1 MHPGASA
8 FKTFEDSQALGGLQE
23 HAQGKATGHDDG
35 DNPRHPGGFQV
46 EAIAIEND
54 ADNRPEHNQGNEA
67 GKNRVNQTFFD
78 INGFFSG

>member
-1 MHPGASA
+1 MNPGTGG

-23 HAQGKATGHDDG
+23 QAQGKTTGHDDG
-35 DNPRHPGGFQV
+35 DNPCHPGRFQV

-67 GKNRVNQTFFD
+67 GKNRVNQTFFE